1 MENFLL
7 PNEIVL
13 KILGYLSLGDLTQ
26 CAKVSKRFNTICKDK
41 SLSYR
46 FITLVMKS
54 VPEKDQKSVKD
65 TLINTTKMTIC
76 TISWEGGLQTSLSG
90 DSDWD
95 SLGLY
100 EKAETLQTLGAS
112 VRVMHVILS
121 KEMLGLEV
129 FYCMPTLDF
138 QIEVKFQI
146 YIKGIKVPLV
156 CCST

>member
-1 MENFLL
+1 MENFLV
-7 PNEIVL
+7 PDEIVL
-13 KILGYLSLGDLTQ
+13 KIFGCLSLGDLTQ
-26 CAKVSKRFNTICKDK
+26 CAKVSKRFNMICKDK
-41 SLSYR
+41 SLSYSL
-46 FITLVMKS
+46 IMLVMSSLS
-54 VPEKDQKSVKD
+54 VKDQKSVRD
-65 TLINTTKMTIC
+65 ILINTTKMTFC
-76 TISWEGGLQTSLSG
+76 AGSWVGHLQPKLMPTN
-90 DSDWD
+90 WR

-138 QIEVKFQI
+138 QIDVKFQI